1 MEALTRLVA
10 ESLARH
16 GFDRPLDYRRLH
28 WSRWFRCD
36 SHHSLLAVPS
46 KPGVFAVAE
55 EVMDFGPNVE
65 QRPFRAMTD
74 VKERFSATTVVEEQP
89 LSPTT
94 RVEERRF
101 SAASGSH
108 SNPALAAAGIS
119 PEAESWKP
127 EAPQRRRMLAVT
139 QFFED
144 DDMAFVLDRMLSRP
158 NSMSARLASGRYF
171 VRFVVIEDQTQRRSI
186 CSALNQWM
194 VSASEKATGI
204 GAHFATSLEL
214 TPATEYNP
222 QADERQQSLFA
233 NEENLAR
240 TPSPAT
246 AVATDAHAA
255 TAAKPALSGVEGAV
269 SRSEASR
276 PVEERRFS
284 AASSASQESAASA
297 AEVHRVPAAVS
308 PIPTTPHL
316 HSGAATNIHC
326 PSPFPS
332 GF

>member
-1 MEALTRLVA
+1 METLTRLVA

-36 SHHSLLAVPS
+36 SHHSLLVVPS
-46 KPGVFAVAE
+46 KPGVFAIAE
-55 EVMDFGPNVE
+55 EVMDFGPN
-65 QRPFRAMTD
+65 
-74 VKERFSATTVVEEQP
+74 
-89 LSPTT
+89 
-94 RVEERRF
+94 VEERRF

-108 SNPALAAAGIS
+108 SGPALAAGMP
-119 PEAESWKP
+119 PEAESRKP
-127 EAPQRRRMLAVT
+127 EAPQPRRMLAVT

-158 NSMSARLASGRYF
+158 NSMSVRLASGRYF

-222 QADERQQSLFA
+222 QADERQQSLFSGPTDTHVA
-233 NEENLAR
+233 AGAFVRPPESVWDR
-240 TPSPAT
+240 VSDPVGPSAVRQDFADMT
-246 AVATDAHAA
+246 DTRVATGPSTVPQSAA
-255 TAAKPALSGVEGAV
+255 SG
-269 SRSEASR
+269 

-284 AASSASQESAASA
+284 AASSASQQPAASA
-297 AEVHRVPAAVS
+297 AEVHRMPTAISPTPTAA
-308 PIPTTPHL
+308 HL
-316 HSGAATNIHC
+316 TSGAAINIHC